1 MAAINAK
8 QRLKCGDP
16 TERDRGVCRE
26 KGNTFKGDDAG
37 ADPARCRRSL
47 AELLGHS

>member
-1 MAAINAK
+1 MAAINTK
-8 QRLKCGDP
+8 QRLECGGP

-26 KGNTFKGDDAG
+26 KGNMFKEDDAG
-37 ADPARCRRSL
+37 ADPARCRRGL